1 VRLRDALDGKRIMLT
16 GVTGFV
22 GQAILARV
30 LTDLPATTMV
40 LLVRPKGD
48 ATGRDRVTALSR
60 DPVFDGLRA
69 TGVDVGAVFSS
80 RVEVIDGDIAD
91 PPPLPPDLDVVIH
104 CAGDVSF
111 DPQIQEAFT
120 TNVHGVRRLLER
132 MVEDSQPREGRGPL
146 PHYVHISTAYVAGRR
161 RGAIPEGPVGHT
173 VDWRVEARAATAVHD
188 RIQQESRTP
197 EVLSGL
203 RAEAERAHRKAGPL
217 TGAADTERR
226 RTAWVD
232 SHLVEAGRERARSLG
247 WTDCYTFTKA
257 MAERV
262 VEEFGATRGGVSIV
276 RPSIIESALASPA
289 PGWIQGYKM
298 AEPII
303 MAYGRG
309 DLPEFPA
316 APDAVVDVVPI
327 DHVVAATLAVTADAV
342 IRAAVTRAAV
352 TRAAAA
358 PDTVPAPRWFHVSSG
373 GRNPLTFRRFYEFVR
388 EYFDSHPLVVSDRG
402 AAPLAEWRFPG
413 SESVERLLVT
423 GERAARVADAVLTHV
438 PRSDT
443 VRRLTVGLDTQ
454 RRRLA
459 FLRRYVD
466 LYRAYTESEL
476 QFLDDATLA
485 LHRALDPADVADGW
499 AFDTAAIDWTAYI
512 RDLHIPSVVAPVR
525 EAAAFRERR
534 RDRRGR
540 LPDVLPDAR
549 DVVAVFDMDGTV
561 VLANV
566 VRTYLWL
573 RLPELDTNGRARELA
588 GLAGRLPGW
597 LRAERRDRGAFLRA
611 VYRRYDGADPAAIEA
626 LVDDAVGERLLARA
640 SADALRRVRQH
651 RAAGHR
657 TVLVTGS
664 IRPLTRPF
672 ASLFDDVVAADLAVG
687 PDGLVAGSLTG
698 PPLVGEARGAWL
710 RRYAAREGLDL
721 SRSYAYADSHS
732 DAALLEA
739 VGNPVAVRPDVALFR
754 LARARRWAVVD
765 WSGDPSV
772 RGAA

>member
-1 VRLRDALDGKRIMLT
+1 MRLRDALDGKRIMLT

-22 GQAILARV
+22 GQALLARV
-30 LTDLPATTMV
+30 LTDLPGTTMV
-40 LLVRPKGD
+40 LLVRPRGG

-60 DPVFDGLRA
+60 ESVFKGLRA
-69 TGVDVGAVFSS
+69 SGADVDALFAS
-80 RVEVIDGDIAD
+80 RVEVIDGDLAD
-91 PPPLPPDLDVVIH
+91 PPPLPPDLDVLVH

-111 DPQIQEAFT
+111 DPPIQQAFT
-120 TNVHGVRRLLER
+120 TNVHGARQLLER
-132 MVEDSQPREGRGPL
+132 MVESSEPREGRGPL

-173 VDWRVEARAATAVHD
+173 VDWRVEAGAATAVHD

-197 EVLSGL
+197 EVLSAL

-226 RTAWVD
+226 RIAWVD

-327 DHVVAATLAVTADAV
+327 DHVVAATLAVAAD
-342 IRAAVTRAAV
+342 AV

-388 EYFDSHPLVVSDRG
+388 DYFDAHPLVVSDRG

-413 SESVERLLVT
+413 SDSIDRLLVT
-423 GERAARVADAVLTHV
+423 GERAAGVADAVLTHV

-443 VRRLTVGLDTQ
+443 VRRLTLGLDAQ

-485 LHRALDPADVADGW
+485 LHRALDPADVAAGW

-512 RDLHIPSVVAPVR
+512 RDSHIPSVVAPVR
-525 EAAAFRERR
+525 AAAASRERR
-534 RDRRGR
+534 RDQRGR
-540 LPDVLPDAR
+540 LPDVLPRAC

-561 VLANV
+561 VSADV

-573 RLPELDTNGRARELA
+573 RLPEMDTRGRARELA

-611 VYRRYDGADPAAIEA
+611 VYRRYDGADPAGLDA
-626 LVDDAVGERLLARA
+626 LVDDAVGERVLARA
-640 SADALRRVRQH
+640 SADALRRARQH
-651 RAAGHR
+651 RVAGHR
-657 TVLVTGS
+657 TVLLTGS

-672 ASLFDDVVAADLAVG
+672 ASLFDEVVAADLAVG
-687 PDGLVAGSLTG
+687 PDGLVAGSLTR

-710 RRYAAREGLDL
+710 RRYADREGLDL

-754 LARARRWAVVD
+754 LARTHRWPIVD
-765 WSGDPSV
+765 WSGDPWV
-772 RGAA
+772 RSAA